1 MEQILSNVKCSDVE
15 LRICLLLLAPESLGP
30 RLYLNIKQLLSNYV
44 GSCLLKSKKLSPKFV
59 KLSGN
64 LVSLKVF

>member
-15 LRICLLLLAPESLGP
+15 LCICLLLLAPESLEP
-30 RLYLNIKQLLSNYV
+30 RLYLKIEQFLSNYV
-44 GSCLLKSKKLSPKFV
+44 RSCLLKSKKLSPKFV